1 MDINF
6 KSITYSNIM
15 SVGASP
21 ITVELDTCVKT
32 LITGTNGAGKST
44 MIEAL
49 CFLLYGKPFRN
60 ITKAQLINAVN
71 KKALLVEGTFTVGN
85 NEFYIKRGIKPNI
98 LEIHKNGEQIPEM
111 ASVTEFQNYFETD
124 LLGISLE
131 SFKQII
137 VLGTAGY
144 IPFMEL
150 STPKRR
156 DLVEDLLDV
165 AILGE
170 MESLNK
176 AHVKELTANM
186 NAITSSTESKER
198 EKATV
203 QRGIDAQQAQ
213 TESLIETQS
222 GQLRSLVA
230 GIRDLN
236 NDAATAAS
244 ASMNLIEP
252 SEDDLNVKIEDLK
265 IEFNKIDYQE
275 QIDAVIVPDD
285 ADLKAELETVAVP
298 VKPIIDVEKLKLDES
313 KSYEKSIADLPM
325 IADLPDDVPPYVVG
339 YSDVLDTAEIVSQ
352 ITEIKFDIKNYKSIL
367 KFHETGGDC
376 PTCGSSADSC
386 DNTDD
391 YKTLLQTRETKLA
404 VLEAQLE
411 NVVKTHTEKTAEESK
426 RYGEY
431 LITEKAYQEA
441 VQKHRLDSIQREND
455 LASIKREYE
464 RVIDKIDAD
473 AKSVEHDYALR
484 LNTYTARIDAIKA
497 AHNQKIV
504 EQNALIASLKAEMQ
518 SAGSVLES
526 KILALRTEFD
536 AKVVEVEAM
545 RTRLNDKVTM
555 IKAQVD
561 EETKRAKDLKAAIDK
576 LRETS
581 YDTSELDKLT
591 DEINELKLKKS
602 ELFEQN
608 YCRGIISSM
617 LKDNGIKASIVK
629 KYIPVFNKKINEYL
643 HRLNADYSF
652 HLNESFEE
660 TIKSRGRESFAYASF
675 SEGEKTRINLAL
687 LFTWRDVASMISGVN
702 INLLILDEVA
712 DGSSDA
718 DGVAAINKIL
728 DNLNSNVFVIS
739 HRTENV
745 DDSFQRHIKMKKQGR
760 YTVREQ

>member
-21 ITVELDTCVKT
+21 ITVELDTCIKT

-111 ASVTEFQNYFETD
+111 ASVTDFQNYFETD

-144 IPFMEL
+144 VPFMEL

-165 AILGE
+165 AVLGE

-176 AHVKELTANM
+176 AHVKELNANM
-186 NAITSSTESKER
+186 NALTSSIESKER
-198 EKATV
+198 ESATV

-213 TESLIETQS
+213 TNSLIESQS
-222 GQLRSLVA
+222 VQLRSLVA
-230 GIRDLN
+230 GIRVTTDDIESTKESIEN
-236 NDAATAAS
+236 
-244 ASMNLIEP
+244 MNEL
-252 SEDDLNVKIEDLK
+252 SEDEMNSKIDILK
-265 IEFNKIDYQE
+265 LEFNESVYQS
-275 QIDAVIVPDD
+275 QIDAVIVP
-285 ADLKAELETVAVP
+285 AESDLEREILSVVVP
-298 VKPIIDVEKLKLDES
+298 SKTIIDVENLKQQETNA
-313 KSYEKSIADLPM
+313 YQHNINNLPV
-325 IADLPDDVPPYVVG
+325 IVGLPDDVPPFVVG
-339 YSDVLDTAEIVSQ
+339 YNDVLDTSKLVSQ
-352 ITEIKFDIKNYKSIL
+352 ISEVKFDIKNYKSIL

-376 PTCGSSADSC
+376 PTCGSSADAC
-386 DNTDD
+386 GNTDD
-391 YKTLLQTRETKLA
+391 YSTLLEKRENQLLA
-404 VLEAQLE
+404 LESQLDTI
-411 NVVKTHTEKTAEESK
+411 VKTHTEKTSEESK

-431 LITEKAYQEA
+431 LIAEKKYQDA
-441 VQKHRLDSIQREND
+441 VQKHNIDTVKREND
-455 LASIKREYE
+455 MVCIKRDYE
-464 RVIDKIDAD
+464 WAINKIDTD
-473 AKSVEHDYALR
+473 AQTSEHDYTIRMNA
-484 LNTYTARIDAIKA
+484 YSAQIESIKA

-504 EQNALIASLKAEMQ
+504 EQNALIAKLTADMK
-518 SAGSVLES
+518 SAGSILES
-526 KILALRTEFD
+526 KILALRNEFD
-536 AKVVEVEAM
+536 AKVIELKSL
-545 RTRLNDKVTM
+545 RNRLTDK
-555 IKAQVD
+555 IDLLSLQVA
-561 EETKRAKDLKAAIDK
+561 EETKRAKEMKLAIDNLK
-576 LRETS
+576 TTV
-581 YDTSELDKLT
+581 YDTSELDNLSK
-591 DEINELKLKKS
+591 EINEFKLKKS

-608 YCRGIISSM
+608 YCRGIISNM